1 MIVIAVTLFLQL
13 TAAGM
18 ALRLF
23 WLHGK
28 RWAWTVL
35 CALLLG
41 LTFHTCLLIPQ
52 THPGG
57 QVSPV
62 QLQADGAALV
72 MRLVLIGGMLI
83 MEQALGQSR
92 RREEALHLEKHQL
105 AALVDRR
112 LADLETE
119 VAERRRAEQ
128 DLRRDGER
136 FSSIITTQYDIATAR
151 LDLQSVMD
159 LIALRTQELTQAGGV
174 VIELLEGETLTAR
187 AASGRAASFLE
198 LREAGAVGLSRECVR
213 TGEIL
218 CCNDAEHDSR
228 VDLHL
233 CRRLGARALI
243 VVPLLHEGQPVGVM
257 QVQSPEPYAFSAMDV
272 HTLQLMAGLIGAAMS
287 HSAEFEA
294 KQALLCEAIERADR
308 DPLTGLL
315 NHRAF
320 HNRLHKEADRA
331 QRDGQPLA
339 IAVIDMDNFKFFNDA
354 YGHQVGDEVLRT
366 VANALAAVCRS
377 YDTLARFGGDEF
389 ALLMPC
395 VSRAEAE
402 ELECRLASCL
412 EAAGYRPHGSDVTIP
427 LSLSVGMAVFP
438 DDAPSRLEALEAADA
453 RLRRVKYG
461 ATDGVDLSEHL
472 RRSLPC
478 SIGSYSILN
487 ALVTAVDNK
496 DRYTRRHSEDV
507 MNYSLQIAQALGMDD
522 DTLGIVR
529 IAALLHDVGKIGVP
543 DAILRKPGALTEAEV
558 RAVQQHPMMG
568 SIIVG
573 AVPGF
578 EATLEAVRHHH
589 ERWDGK
595 GYPLGL
601 AGEETPLIARLM
613 AVADSYS
620 AMTTDRPYRKG
631 MDAEKALSILEAGVG
646 MQWDPQ
652 CVAAFLSVR
661 RPLLEASFVTTPR
674 TGKRLALQ
682 S

>member
-1 MIVIAVTLFLQL
+1 MIVIGAAIFLQL
-13 TAAGM
+13 AAAGM
-18 ALRLF
+18 SLRLF
-23 WLHGK
+23 LLYGK

-35 CALLLG
+35 CALLLC
-41 LTFHTCLLIPQ
+41 LTFYNCLLIPQ
-52 THPGG
+52 THPHG
-57 QVSPV
+57 QASPL
-62 QLQADGAALV
+62 QLQSDMGALV
-72 MRLVLIGGMLI
+72 MRLVLIGGLLI
-83 MEQALGQSR
+83 MEQAFVQNL
-92 RREEALHLEKHQL
+92 RREEALRREKHQL
-105 AALVDRR
+105 ASLVERRLVD
-112 LADLETE
+112 LEAE
-119 VAERRRAEQ
+119 VGERRRAEQ

-136 FSSIITTQYDIATAR
+136 FSSIITTQYDIATAE
-151 LDLQSVMD
+151 LDLQAVMD
-159 LIALRTQELTQAGGV
+159 LIAVRTQALTQASGV

-198 LREAGAVGLSRECVR
+198 LQEASVAGLSRECVQ

-218 CCNDAEHDSR
+218 CCNDAERDPR

-233 CRRLGARALI
+233 CRRLGARSLI
-243 VVPLLHEGQPVGVM
+243 VVPLLYNRQPVGVM
-257 QVQSPEPYAFSAMDV
+257 QVQSPELYAFSAMDI

-294 KQALLCEAIERADR
+294 KQTLLSEAIARADR

-320 HNRLHKEADRA
+320 HNRLHEEADRA
-331 QRDGQPLA
+331 QRDGQTLA

-366 VANALAAVCRS
+366 VAGALANVCRS

-395 VSRAEAE
+395 VSKAEAE
-402 ELECRLASCL
+402 ELERRLAACL
-412 EAAGYRPHGSDVTIP
+412 ESTGYRPAGYDVVIP

-438 DDAPSRLEALEAADA
+438 DDAPTRLEVLEAADT

-461 ATDGVDLSEHL
+461 APGGTDLSEYL
-472 RRSLPC
+472 RTSLSC
-478 SIGSYSILN
+478 SMGSYSILN

-507 MNYSLQIAQALGMDD
+507 MTYSLQIGQALGMDD
-522 DTLGIVR
+522 ATLDIVR

-543 DAILRKPGALTEAEV
+543 DAILRKPGTLSEAEV

-578 EATLEAVRHHH
+578 EATLDAVRHHH

-595 GYPLGL
+595 GYPFGL
-601 AGEETPLIARLM
+601 VGEETPLLARLM

-646 MQWDPQ
+646 TQWDAQ

-661 RPLLEASFVTTPR
+661 RAGLEASFVTAPR
-674 TGKRLALQ
+674 TDKRLTMQ